1 LAYDERLAARIR
13 NLVADRPG
21 MVEKKMFGGIAFIL
35 DGNMACGVT
44 GDDLMVRIGP
54 DAFAQAILA
63 PGARPFDMTGR
74 PMKGWLV
81 VAGEAVGGEPALR
94 DWVSQG
100 VAYAASLPPKK

>member
-1 LAYDERLAARIR
+1 
-13 NLVADRPG
+13 

-44 GDDLMVRIGP
+44 GNDLMVRIGP
-54 DAFAQAILA
+54 DAFDQAILA

-81 VAGEAVGGEPALR
+81 VAGDAVAGEAELR
-94 DWVSQG
+94 DWVAQG
-100 VAYAASLPPKK
+100 VAYAASLPPKT